1 MDQCTWKTVGAPTW
15 KRACGQWVSQGDN
28 ETRELR
34 REAAGE
40 MGLKLLGGGEVELR
54 VRAEDLVP
62 RWSAHRRRREE
73 YGKDKHQ
80 RERRK
85 KSFRKRRNQILT

>member
-28 ETRELR
+28 ETRGLR

-62 RWSAHRRRREE
+62 RWSAHRIRKNTARTNTRGREGRKAS
-73 YGKDKHQ
+73 GKGGT
-80 RERRK
+80 RY
-85 KSFRKRRNQILT
+85 

>member
-28 ETRELR
+28 ETRGLR

-54 VRAEDLVP
+54 VRVEDLVP
-62 RWSAHRRRREE
+62 RWSAHRRREE

-80 RERRK
+80 RARRK